1 MICKSNTCNVIV
13 HEFTLRSN
21 IPLDFT
27 FKFSLYKHWLATCSL
42 KSNYFYSFFCRWSM
56 CELSE
61 FGRKSIWN
69 IVIVHIKCNILYIC
83 MQKELQITRWLTL
96 GHLLYPLR
104 WSVNFNHVY
113 HDKIN
118 QYKIMITNS
127 AKELVSFTFW
137 KSNNMRLKR
146 IYTLILFSKNVV
158 VWEYLKLIPRFISC
172 KYKCIVLCTLR
183 GKSNNKQ
190 NTYYKYIVNG
200 WLCVSNDT
208 GKPSIQLF
216 NDRYFMSGIFV
227 RFYVLLYIDL

>member
-1 MICKSNTCNVIV
+1 
-13 HEFTLRSN
+13 
-21 IPLDFT
+21 
-27 FKFSLYKHWLATCSL
+27 
-42 KSNYFYSFFCRWSM
+42 M

-158 VWEYLKLIPRFISC
+158 VREYLKLIPRFISC

-183 GKSNNKQ
+183 GKAITNKTPIISTLWMGDYVCRIDHLIQ
-190 NTYYKYIVNG
+190 
-200 WLCVSNDT
+200 VS
-208 GKPSIQLF
+208 LAF
-216 NDRYFMSGIFV
+216 NCSTTDISWVVSLLDFMSYCIYTYKL
-227 RFYVLLYIDL
+227 FYTAILI